1 MAGLGSYF
9 VRQILT
15 PTRPREDETI
25 VAVDAGTVT
34 FKRTPGSGA
43 PGRYGLHWDAMAGH
57 ARVGEIT
64 AQDNTLVTRRLLRVD
79 NGELHPGRARLNS
92 YFFPQPSVHDGTELY
107 DVTYDGPIGPMAA
120 WASAADTGA
129 NELGVDKGDIWAVLV
144 HGRGAS
150 RAETLRAVP
159 LLRDIGLEILIPTY
173 RNDPDAPASA
183 DGRYHLGLSEWR
195 DVEGALD
202 YAVNRGARQI
212 VLFGW
217 SMGGAIV
224 LQLLAHSAHADRVVA
239 VVLDAPVVSWRQVI
253 DYHAGLHRVPLSL
266 SHTGQRLI
274 GQAWSKSFGGVSV
287 PLPITHTDWISR
299 ADDLHVPTL
308 LIHSEDD
315 DFVPY
320 GPSSD
325 LARARP
331 DVIQFETWQDAL
343 HCREWNVDPVRWRR
357 VVEEF
362 VRARVEATAGH
373 GAARG

>member
-1 MAGLGSYF
+1 M
-9 VRQILT
+9 I
-15 PTRPREDETI
+15 
-25 VAVDAGTVT
+25 
-34 FKRTPGSGA
+34 
-43 PGRYGLHWDAMAGH
+43 
-57 ARVGEIT
+57 
-64 AQDNTLVTRRLLRVD
+64 D
-79 NGELHPGRARLNS
+79 NGQLRPGRARLNS
-92 YFFPQPSVHDGTELY
+92 YYFPEPSERDGTQLR

-120 WASAADTGA
+120 WASEADFGQESDAASGDT
-129 NELGVDKGDIWAVLV
+129 WAVLV

-159 LLRDIGLEILIPTY
+159 LLRGIGLNILIPTY
-173 RNDPDAPASA
+173 RNDPEAAPSA

-195 DVEGALD
+195 DIEAALD
-202 YAVNRGARQI
+202 YAVAHGAQRI

-224 LQLLAHSAHADRVVA
+224 LQLLAHSTHTDRVVA

-274 GQAWSKSFGGVSV
+274 GQSWSKSFGGVNV
-287 PLPITHTDWISR
+287 PLPITHTDWISQ

-331 DVIQFETWQDAL
+331 DVIQFETWQEAL
-343 HCREWNVDPVRWRR
+343 HCREWNVDPVRWRS
-357 VVEEF
+357 VVEKF
-362 VRARVEATAGH
+362 VRARVDATAGH
-373 GAARG
+373 TAARS